1 MEIKSI
7 FGKKIHLLLFIVTF
21 FTTTAAGA
29 IQSGHNPL
37 KSLGSFAKG
46 LPFSITLMGILLAH
60 ELGHYFMSRYHR
72 VLVTLPYFIP
82 APSLIGTFGAFIKI
96 KSPMPNKKVLFDI
109 GIAGPLS
116 GMVICLPVL
125 VFGLLHS
132 RVENI
137 PIPKGGISLGSSLIL
152 ELLTRIIWGDLPK
165 DTQIILHP
173 IAFAGWIGLFV
184 TALNLMPIGQL
195 DGGHVA
201 YAFLGER
208 FHAIIS
214 RLLLALL
221 VVLGVFA
228 WEGWFI
234 WALLLFFLGL
244 RHPSP
249 INPFIDLDRKR
260 KVIGVLGLI
269 IFISTFM
276 PMPFGYVK

>member
-7 FGKKIHLLLFIVTF
+7 FGKKIHLVLFLVTF

-132 RVENI
+132 HVENI

-276 PMPFGYVK
+276 PMPFGYIK

>member
-1 MEIKSI
+1 MFKSI
-7 FGKKIHLLLFIVTF
+7 FGKKLHLLLFVITLF
-21 FTTTAAGA
+21 ATTAAGA

-37 KSLGSFAKG
+37 KSLTSFGKG
-46 LPFSITLMGILLAH
+46 LPFSLTLMGILLAH

-96 KSPMPNKKVLFDI
+96 KSPMPNKRVLFDI
-109 GIAGPLS
+109 GIAGPLA
-116 GMVICLPVL
+116 GMVVCLPVL
-125 VFGLLHS
+125 IFGLLHS
-132 RVENI
+132 QVQI
-137 PIPKGGISLGSSLIL
+137 VPIPKGGIVLGSSLML
-152 ELLTRIIWGDLPK
+152 ELLTRVIWGSLPEN
-165 DTQIILHP
+165 TQIILNP
-173 IAFAGWIGLFV
+173 MAFAGWIGLFV

-208 FHAIIS
+208 SHRLIS
-214 RLLLALL
+214 RLLTVCLL
-221 VVLGVFA
+221 TLGFFG

-234 WALLLFFLGL
+234 WAILLFFLGL

-249 INPFIDLDRKR
+249 INPFIGLDRKR
-260 KVIGVLGLI
+260 KAIGLLGLI

-276 PMPFGYVK
+276 PTPFGQL